1 MTARPDLDHAL
12 QALRE
17 ATAHELPPPATD
29 TRIATAI
36 ARAQQAAHRKPG
48 ANRHWLA
55 WPLALAAS
63 IALLSFI
70 VRSVPPDA
78 VTGTA
83 SVAAM
88 GAQDFM
94 PVVPL
99 SDIESAGMAMVVP
112 ARLPRMTLAQLG
124 FPVNPARAAEDIDTE
139 LLVNR
144 DGSVLAVRIVY

>member
-1 MTARPDLDHAL
+1 M
-12 QALRE
+12 
-17 ATAHELPPPATD
+17 
-29 TRIATAI
+29 AI
-36 ARAQQAAHRKPG
+36 AGAQQAARRMPG
-48 ANRHWLA
+48 ALRHRLA

-70 VRSVPPDA
+70 VRSVPPQA

-83 SVAAM
+83 TAAAM

-99 SDIESAGMAMVVP
+99 ADIEGAGMAMVVP
-112 ARLPRMTLAQLG
+112 ARLPRLTLAQLG
-124 FPVNPARAAEDIDTE
+124 FPVNPARAAEDVDTE

-144 DGSVLAVRIVY
+144 DGSVLAVRIVH